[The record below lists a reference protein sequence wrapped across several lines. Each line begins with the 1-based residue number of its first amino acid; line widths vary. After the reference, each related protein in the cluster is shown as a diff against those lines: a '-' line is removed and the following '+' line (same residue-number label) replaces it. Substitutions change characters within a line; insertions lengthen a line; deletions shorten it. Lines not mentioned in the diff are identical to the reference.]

1 MRKTPSCELPVR
13 MGVGS
18 AQKGSAMRVAVSNV
32 VLGASIGLFTARVL
46 AAGVT
51 ADPSGRWELTTTSA
65 NGSYVAG
72 LNLIK
77 DGSGYQ
83 GRGGYLVPSGDF
95 PFRYTG
101 SEQSDGLHL
110 QILGPT
116 DNTPIGDLL
125 LAEKVG
131 SLKGAGHLYGLPI
144 AVTARRPRV
153 RPATAPQL
161 HIFEP
166 EHFYGNFSGATPPAL
181 HIFPGDTVQTKTVD
195 CNGDDEHGV
204 HRTLASNNPQT
215 GPFYIEGAMV
225 GDTIAV
231 HFIKIMPNRDTAV
244 QWRGSINPHA
254 MPSDYRQQVTT
265 GWSMI
270 WKLDR
275 EHGTARP
282 ERPSE
287 KLKDLEIKLAPML
300 GTVAVAP
307 DHFESYESGHSGRYG
322 GNLDYHEIREGVTL
336 YLPVLEAGAL
346 LTFGDGHAVQ
356 GDGEITGQGLE
367 TSMDVEFSVELLKD
381 KLFVQPWAEDGEY
394 VMVSGISQSLQE
406 AMQFATGGLANWLKT
421 MYQLNSSEAATV
433 LANSIHYDIA
443 EVVDWDLHVV
453 AKIPKAQLAQLH
465 KPEAAA
471 TIVCFATINC
481 TGN

>member
-1 MRKTPSCELPVR
+1 MRL
-13 MGVGS
+13 
-18 AQKGSAMRVAVSNV
+18 AVSN
-32 VLGASIGLFTARVL
+32 LALRASIGLFTTGVL
-46 AAGVT
+46 AAGVSP
-51 ADPSGRWELTTTSA
+51 DPSGRWEVTTTVAS
-65 NGSYVAG
+65 GSYVAG
-72 LNLIK
+72 LNLTRN
-77 DGSGYQ
+77 DSGYE
-83 GRGGYLVPSGDF
+83 GEGGYLVPSGDF

-101 SEQSDGLHL
+101 SERSDGLHL

-116 DNTPIGDLL
+116 GNTPIGELL
-125 LAEKVG
+125 LTEKPDG
-131 SLKGAGHLYGLPI
+131 LKGAGHLYGLPI
-144 AVTARRPRV
+144 AVSARRPLL
-153 RPATAPQL
+153 RPASAPRL
-161 HIFEP
+161 HVFEP
-166 EHFYGNFSGATPPAL
+166 QQFYGNFSGAIPPAL

-231 HFIKIMPNRDTAV
+231 HFTKIRPNRDTAV
-244 QWRGSINPHA
+244 QWRGSINAHA
-254 MPSDYRQQVTT
+254 MPSDYRQHATED
-265 GWSMI
+265 WSMI
-270 WKLDR
+270 WDLDR

-287 KLKDLEIKLAPML
+287 KLKGLVIKLSPML

-322 GNLDYHEIREGVTL
+322 GNMDYHQIREGVTL
-336 YLPVLEAGAL
+336 YLPVLQAGAL

-381 KLFVQPWAEDGEY
+381 KLFVQPWAEDDEY

-406 AMQFATGGLANWLKT
+406 ALQFATGGLANWLKT
-421 MYQLNSSEAATV
+421 TYQLDSSEAATV

-453 AKIPKAQLAQLH
+453 AKIPKAQLAQLQ
-465 KPEAAA
+465 KPESPA
-471 TIVCFATINC
+471 TLVCFATINC